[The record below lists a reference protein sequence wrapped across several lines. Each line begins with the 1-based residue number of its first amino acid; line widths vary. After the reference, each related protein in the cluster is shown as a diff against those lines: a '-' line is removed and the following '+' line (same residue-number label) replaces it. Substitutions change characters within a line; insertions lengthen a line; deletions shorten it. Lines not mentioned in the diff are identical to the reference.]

1 VEHQSVEAIL
11 SELRGLSSDEN
22 RAGMGRYGINVQ
34 KAFGIPNSVLKPLA
48 RRYGKDHDLALALW
62 ASGWR
67 EARILAVYID
77 EREKVTN
84 EQALEWAPDFDSW
97 EIVDHAAKL
106 FVEAGLFHDLF
117 QIFAADKHEFR
128 KRAAFSMLAAAAVH
142 LKKEPD
148 DVFLTLLPFIQAAAS
163 DERNFVK
170 KAVNWALR
178 QIGKR
183 SRELHGPALALA
195 HELAVSEN
203 KAARWIG
210 KDAVKELSD
219 PNIVMM
225 IGRKKTSENKRALA
239 AQAALSFSRTI

>member
-1 VEHQSVEAIL
+1 MGQASAI
-11 SELRGLSSDEN
+11 ELCW
-22 RAGMGRYGINVQ
+22 
-34 KAFGIPNSVLKPLA
+34 K
-48 RRYGKDHDLALALW
+48 DLA
-62 ASGWR
+62 G
-67 EARILAVYID
+67 IL
-77 EREKVTN
+77 K
-84 EQALEWAPDFDSW
+84 
-97 EIVDHAAKL
+97 
-106 FVEAGLFHDLF
+106 
-117 QIFAADKHEFR
+117 
-128 KRAAFSMLAAAAVH
+128 
-142 LKKEPD
+142 
-148 DVFLTLLPFIQAAAS
+148 
-163 DERNFVK
+163 
-170 KAVNWALR
+170 LR